1 VLASELA
8 LSDSRL
14 QQVLADVQLYKALG
28 GGLPPGGQVSA
39 DTTPLAA
46 RTTQ

>member
-1 VLASELA
+1 VLSSELA

-28 GGLPPGGQVSA
+28 GGLASTRANSA
-39 DTTPLAA
+39 MTSFAERTP
-46 RTTQ
+46 Q